1 MHESRPSSR
10 HDVARFRAGSGTSLI
25 VLFTPHACRASPRTV
40 FFHPYG
46 KCPRQGR
53 RCLAS
58 PHEDP
63 EAQGYQGL
71 FTLTQPV
78 RGEWEFGPGLLG
90 HSAPLPGLMLPGLG
104 PQAALV
110 QWTESSFT
118 RSLVTMKKARL

>member
-1 MHESRPSSR
+1 MLPGFSTHRLLSSLRQVPPARPS
-10 HDVARFRAGSGTSLI
+10 
-25 VLFTPHACRASPRTV
+25 
-40 FFHPYG
+40 
-46 KCPRQGR
+46 
-53 RCLAS
+53 CLAS

-104 PQAALV
+104 PQAALI